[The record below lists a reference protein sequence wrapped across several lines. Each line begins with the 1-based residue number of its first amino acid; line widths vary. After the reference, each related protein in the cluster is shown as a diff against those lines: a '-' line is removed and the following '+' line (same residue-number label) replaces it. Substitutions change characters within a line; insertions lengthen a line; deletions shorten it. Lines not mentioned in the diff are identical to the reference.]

1 MIILIDLYSN
11 VSNTSKNAGL
21 MARYFKFAC
30 SLSMIRV
37 SSLSLSCLGGGG
49 GGFWPPPK
57 DFLE

>member
-21 MARYFKFAC
+21 MARYFKFSC

-37 SSLSLSCLGGGG
+37 KAHYPYLAWEGGGDSG
-49 GGFWPPPK
+49 PP
-57 DFLE
+57 